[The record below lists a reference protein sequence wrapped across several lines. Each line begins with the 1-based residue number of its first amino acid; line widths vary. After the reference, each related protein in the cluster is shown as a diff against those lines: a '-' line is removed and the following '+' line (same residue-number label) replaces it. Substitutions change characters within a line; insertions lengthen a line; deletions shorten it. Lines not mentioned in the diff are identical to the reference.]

1 MKKIVSILI
10 LSLLPILAWAGGDY
24 YDFSKLRQLKGV
36 ESVYISSQMTQTMM
50 SGKSSKV
57 TNMNMGMGLPMEN
70 VDSIL
75 TLTTEQKSAL
85 GEFKKVLKTLRK
97 KNGYQV
103 LVERMEDDEE
113 TYIIVHP
120 KAGSTTEYDEMIIF
134 NLEAD
139 EGHIVQLIGKL
150 GAPGK

>member
-10 LSLLPILAWAGGDY
+10 LSLLPILAWAEGDY

-113 TYIIVHP
+113 IYIIVHP

-139 EGHIVQLIGKL
+139 DGHIVQLIGKL

>member
-1 MKKIVSILI
+1 MKKIISILI
-10 LSLLPILAWAGGDY
+10 LSLLPILAWAEGDY

-85 GEFKKVLKTLRK
+85 GEFKGIEDTAQK
-97 KNGYQV
+97 KRLSG
-103 LVERMEDDEE
+103 
-113 TYIIVHP
+113 
-120 KAGSTTEYDEMIIF
+120 AG
-134 NLEAD
+134 
-139 EGHIVQLIGKL
+139 
-150 GAPGK
+150 GAYGG

>member
-10 LSLLPILAWAGGDY
+10 LSLLPILAWAEGDY

-36 ESVYISSQMTQTMM
+36 ESVYISSQMTQTMK

>member
-10 LSLLPILAWAGGDY
+10 LSLLPILAWAEGDY

-36 ESVYISSQMTQTMM
+36 ESVYISSQMTKTMK

-57 TNMNMGMGLPMEN
+57 TNMNMGIGLPMEN

-75 TLTTEQKSAL
+75 ILTTEQDAAL

-97 KNGYQV
+97 KSGYQA
-103 LVERMEDDEE
+103 LAEHMEDDEE

-134 NLEAD
+134 NLEAH
-139 EGHIVQLIGKL
+139 EGRIVQLIGTL
-150 GAPGK
+150 DAPGK